1 MEVLK
6 DMAARLGSRCPV
18 MPRLEEILG
27 FVQSIQNYS
36 TTMQA
41 GQLFEKLQPLRAW
54 LFWMPINMLVSDK
67 VRGSEMV
74 LLAQLYAVALA
85 VDSSIP
91 ELRGAALGSLTWLAI
106 HQIDQKLRFDRQNTS
121 LISPDLDALTIEKLM
136 QFSRSMT
143 LEHQTVHTTGHSTQ
157 AAFVQGQQNPY
168 GLQQLNLGSSS
179 STPVPLP
186 RTPATDLSSFTSQFS
201 TGQPQSLNNLGTP
214 ASPFLRCTSAGSS
227 RHSQLMESSPSLG
240 NTSFDAQSLSSPSF
254 RDDPSEY
261 SPGYQDRRPVYPFEG
276 PTPTSF
282 PGEFVA
288 PTLWA

>member
-1 MEVLK
+1 
-6 DMAARLGSRCPV
+6 

-27 FVQSIQNYS
+27 FVQSIQNYH

-67 VRGSEMV
+67 VKGSEMV

-106 HQIDQKLRFDRQNTS
+106 HQIDQKLHFDHQNAH

-136 QFSRSMT
+136 QFPRSMT
-143 LEHQTVHTTGHSTQ
+143 LEHQTAQRTGHSTQ
-157 AAFVQGQQNPY
+157 AAFVQRQQCRY
-168 GLQQLNLGSSS
+168 GLQQLSLGSAS

-186 RTPATDLSSFTSQFS
+186 RTPATDLSSFAGQFS
-201 TGQPQSLNNLGTP
+201 AGQPQSLNNFGTP

-227 RHSQLMESSPSLG
+227 RHSQFVESSPSLG
-240 NTSFDAQSLSSPSF
+240 NTSFDAQSLSSSSF
-254 RDDPSEY
+254 KDDPPEY
-261 SPGYQDRRPVYPFEG
+261 SPGYQDGGPVYPFEG
-276 PTPTSF
+276 PTSAGF
-282 PGEFVA
+282 PGEFVT